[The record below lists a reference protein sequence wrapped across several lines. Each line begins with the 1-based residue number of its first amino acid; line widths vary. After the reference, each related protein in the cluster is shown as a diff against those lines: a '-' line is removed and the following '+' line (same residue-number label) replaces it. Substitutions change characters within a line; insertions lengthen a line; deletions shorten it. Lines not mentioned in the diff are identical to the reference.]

1 MTTRRRQSS
10 NSGNAGQQ
18 PGSRAWRD
26 SIQQI
31 KLDLTADGGWLLRKL
46 EEQDVEMVEQ
56 KQALFDQA
64 ESLKI
69 QELLAYMNDN
79 LLDGQGVIETT
90 YRWHMP
96 EVDDL
101 NDEEEDDAERDD
113 DDEDE
118 DEDDDGDLAA
128 FPVLSVTLSWKQGG
142 RVQVSVELADLDDDL
157 VLSVNE
163 EDMDSATPRVLQ
175 QGLID
180 AFSEQLSF
188 LEEVDEDE

>member
-1 MTTRRRQSS
+1 MTTRRRRSS

-101 NDEEEDDAERDD
+101 NDEEED
-113 DDEDE
+113 
-118 DEDDDGDLAA
+118 EDDDGDLAA

-142 RVQVSVELADLDDDL
+142 RVQVSVELADLDGDIE
-157 VLSVNE
+157 LSVNE